1 MIASVGFDPL
11 KKITSKDLFT
21 TEEAIKRFGT
31 PGEGNQA
38 EAKQVMF
45 DLPYPMRL
53 YDRGTPLVKERMQCH
68 ELVAEWAEAALR
80 LTLNEYGL
88 AKIEKYGLDVFSGSY
103 VPRFVRGSENK
114 KVWSKH
120 AFGIAF
126 DFLAKEN
133 GLKTPFKLATF
144 SRPEYKDW
152 LDIWRCSGF
161 ANLGQLEVFERDAMH
176 FEFMKSP

>member
-1 MIASVGFDPL
+1 
-11 KKITSKDLFT
+11 
-21 TEEAIKRFGT
+21 
-31 PGEGNQA
+31 
-38 EAKQVMF
+38 MF

-53 YDRGTPLVKERMQCH
+53 YDRGAPVTKKRMQCH

-103 VPRFVRGSENK
+103 VPRFVRGAEDK
-114 KVWSKH
+114 KIWSKH

-133 GLKTPFKLATF
+133 GLKTPFASATF

-161 ANLGQLEVFERDAMH
+161 ANLGQLEGFERDAMH